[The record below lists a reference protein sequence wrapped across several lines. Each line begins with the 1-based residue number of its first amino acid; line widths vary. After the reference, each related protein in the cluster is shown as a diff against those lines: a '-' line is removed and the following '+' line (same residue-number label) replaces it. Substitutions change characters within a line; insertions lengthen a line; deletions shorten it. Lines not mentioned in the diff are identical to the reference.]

1 LSGCLKSAIP
11 YQREALLF
19 KQPFCCTFTTNMIL
33 QMDYYKIEI
42 DISPFEEWVR
52 DLLTAQLSDS
62 GFEGFTETE
71 AGLEAYIPVESYDE
85 KIFKEILTI
94 YENGFRI
101 HVEKELIKDRNWNE
115 EWEKNYFKPLVIAD
129 ECLVRAPF
137 HKEYPPCRYE
147 IVIEPNMAFGTGNHE
162 TTSMMLECVLSEDMT
177 GKKVLDMG
185 CGTGILGILAS
196 MKGAASVTAIDIDT
210 RSVSGTEENASLNGV
225 DNLKVLK
232 GDASVLGKEKYDV
245 ILANI
250 HKNVLVE
257 DTGTYSRNLTKG
269 GKIFMSGFYAED
281 LEDIKNAAEQHG
293 LQLAGVN
300 EKNRWIMAVFQS

>member
-1 LSGCLKSAIP
+1 
-11 YQREALLF
+11 
-19 KQPFCCTFTTNMIL
+19 
-33 QMDYYKIEI
+33 MDYFKIEI
-42 DISPFEEWVR
+42 NISPFEEWVR
-52 DLLTAQLSDS
+52 DLLIAQLSDS

-71 AGLEAYIPVESYDE
+71 AGLEAFIPVETYNEDE
-85 KIFKEILTI
+85 FTEILAA
-94 YENGFRI
+94 YKNGFHI
-101 HVEKELIKDRNWNE
+101 HLERELIKDRNWNE

-137 HKEYPPCRYE
+137 HKEFPVCRYE

-162 TTSMMLECVLSEDMT
+162 TTSMMLEGILNEEMT

-196 MKGAASVTAIDIDT
+196 MKGAASVTAIDIDQ

-225 DNLKVLK
+225 ENLKVLK
-232 GDASVLGKEKYDV
+232 GDASVLGSEKYDI

-257 DTGTYSRNLTKG
+257 DTGTYSRNLTRG
-269 GKIFMSGFYAED
+269 GKIFISGFYAED
-281 LEDIKNAAEQHG
+281 LEDIKYAAEQHG
-293 LQLAGVN
+293 LKLAGVK
-300 EKNRWIMAVFQS
+300 EKNRWIMAIFQT